1 MSSEH
6 EHNYRHEQE
15 DYEIE
20 TETETESPAYCAYTD
35 YAHGEE
41 SHDLPN
47 TGEDATGIERRV
59 WDALYEVEDPEMPI
73 SVVDLG
79 LIYGVAVENGHATV
93 EMTLTYTGCPARKML
108 LDDVRDSATSVE
120 GIEESDVRLV
130 WSPEWSIEFVTD
142 AGKDDLREF
151 GVSI

>member
-6 EHNYRHEQE
+6 DPNHDHS
-15 DYEIE
+15 EISE
-20 TETETESPAYCAYTD
+20 TGTDSPSYCAYTD

-59 WDALYEVEDPEMPI
+59 WDTLSEVEDPEMPI

-79 LIYGVAVENGHATV
+79 LIYGIEVENGHATV

-108 LDDVRDSATSVE
+108 LDDVRDAVISVE

-130 WSPEWSIEFVTD
+130 WSPEWSIEFVTE
-142 AGKDDLREF
+142 AGRNDLREF

>member
-6 EHNYRHEQE
+6 DRNHNHG
-15 DYEIE
+15 EI
-20 TETETESPAYCAYTD
+20 ETETESPAYCAYTD
-35 YAHGEE
+35 YAHGED

-47 TGEDATGIERRV
+47 TGEDATGIEWRV
-59 WDALYEVEDPEMPI
+59 WDVLYEVEDPEMPI
-73 SVVDLG
+73 SIVDLG
-79 LIYGVAVENGHATV
+79 LIYGIEVENGHATV

-108 LDDVRDSATSVE
+108 LNDVRDAAESVE

-130 WSPEWSIEFVTD
+130 WSPEWSIEFVTE
-142 AGKDDLREF
+142 AGRNDLREF